1 MKKMNV
7 NFIVGLFILFGMA
20 TMTYLSVTIAGVSGY
35 SSENYHLVARFDS
48 SSGLK
53 EGAFIEIAGVKVGKV
68 NEIEL
73 DKESFESVAT
83 FVFEEGIILSDD
95 TIASIRTAGIIGD
108 KFVKISPGA
117 SDELLNAGDEIIE
130 TEPSISI
137 EELVSKYIFSS
148 DTEEDNE

>member
-7 NFIVGLFILFGMA
+7 NFIVGLFILFGMGSLA
-20 TMTYLSVTIAGVSGY
+20 YLSVTIAGVSGY
-35 SSENYHLVARFDS
+35 SENSYQLVAKFDS

-68 NEIEL
+68 TNIEL

-83 FVFEEGIILSDD
+83 FVFESGVILAED

-117 SDELLNAGDEIIE
+117 SDDLLKSGDEIIE

-137 EELVSKYIFSS
+137 EELISKYIFSS
-148 DTEEDNE
+148 DTDNE

>member
-7 NFIVGLFILFGMA
+7 NFIVGLFLLFGMGA
-20 TMTYLSVTIAGVSGY
+20 VAYLSVTIAGISGY
-35 SSENYHLVARFDS
+35 AKDSYHLIAKFDS

-68 NEIEL
+68 TNIKL
-73 DKESFESVAT
+73 DKKSFESVAT
-83 FVFEEGIILSDD
+83 FVFEQGVILAEDS
-95 TIASIRTAGIIGD
+95 IASIRTSGIIGD

-117 SDELLNAGDEIIE
+117 ADEILKSGDEIIE

-137 EELVSKYIFSS
+137 EELVSKYIFNSS
-148 DTEEDNE
+148 TEKDKE